1 MPNFPEPIS
10 PEPISPEP
18 ISPEPISA
26 ETVNQIAQ
34 AVQQDRLVE
43 TAVALIETPSPT
55 RSAAAVADR
64 LAEILHGDGFDVER
78 ADCGWPD
85 SPAIICR
92 FDSGQPGQTIQ
103 FNGHLDTVHLPFVPP
118 RIENGVL
125 YGSGCSD
132 MKGGIAA
139 FVEATRVLRET
150 GLLTT
155 GSVLMTA
162 HDLHELPWGDG
173 SQAIGLIDAG
183 YVGDGV
189 LLPEYLGDFLPLAG
203 RGMATLTV
211 TVTREGHPVHEVL
224 GGFENPNVIAAGA
237 EIAQRL
243 IERGAELKSHTH
255 PIAGHAGFFVGE
267 VHSGEI
273 FNQSPVEF
281 RLGGTRRWLPGDN
294 SDEIHDEYFLML
306 DEIAARHGVT
316 VGGEFQIAG
325 EGFEID
331 EASPLVA
338 AVQSAHSAV
347 SGEALPTGAKPF
359 VDDGNKF
366 VHRAGIPAV
375 THGPNA
381 TGAHTVNEEVPIS
394 ELVRVANVYA
404 LTAIEFCGGAQD
416 NQPEA

>member
-1 MPNFPEPIS
+1 MPLS
-10 PEPISPEP
+10 RQ
-18 ISPEPISA
+18 
-26 ETVNQIAQ
+26 TVDQIAA
-34 AVQQDRLVE
+34 AVQTQRLVE
-43 TAVALIETPSPT
+43 TATALIEIPSPT

-64 LAEILHGDGFDVER
+64 LAEILREDGFEVER

-85 SPAIICR
+85 SPAVICR
-92 FDSGQPGQTIQ
+92 FDSGQPGRTIQ

-118 RIENGVL
+118 RIENGML

-150 GLLTT
+150 GLLTS

-183 YVGDGV
+183 FVGDGV
-189 LLPEYLGDFLPLAG
+189 LLPEYLADFLPLAG

-211 TVTREGHPVHEVL
+211 TVSREGDPVHEVL
-224 GGFENPNVIAAGA
+224 GGFENPNVIAAGS

-255 PIAGHAGFFVGE
+255 PIAGHAGYFVGQ

-294 SDEIHDEYFLML
+294 SDEIRDEYLSL
-306 DEIAARHGVT
+306 LEEIATRHGVT
-316 VGGEFQIAG
+316 ACGEFQIAG
-325 EGFEID
+325 EGFEIS
-331 EASPLVA
+331 EGSPLVA

-347 SGEALPTGAKPF
+347 SGTTLPIGAKPF

-381 TGAHTVNEEVPIS
+381 KGAHTVNEEVPIA
-394 ELVRVANVYA
+394 ELERVASVYA
-404 LTAIEFCGGAQD
+404 LTAIEFCSGR
-416 NQPEA
+416 NQPDA

>member
-1 MPNFPEPIS
+1 MPLS
-10 PEPISPEP
+10 RQ
-18 ISPEPISA
+18 
-26 ETVNQIAQ
+26 TVEQIAA
-34 AVQQDRLVE
+34 AVQTQRLVE
-43 TAVALIETPSPT
+43 TATALIEIPSPT

-64 LAEILHGDGFDVER
+64 LAEILCEDGFEVER

-85 SPAIICR
+85 SPAVICR
-92 FDSGQPGQTIQ
+92 FDSGQPGRTIQ

-118 RIENGVL
+118 RIENGIL

-150 GLLTT
+150 GLLTS

-183 YVGDGV
+183 FVGDGV
-189 LLPEYLGDFLPLAG
+189 LLPEYLADFLPLAG

-211 TVTREGHPVHEVL
+211 TVAREGHPVHEVL
-224 GGFENPNVIAAGA
+224 GGFESPNVIAAGS

-243 IERGAELKSHTH
+243 IKRGVELKSHTH

-281 RLGGTRRWLPGDN
+281 RLGGTRRWLPGDK
-294 SDEIHDEYFLML
+294 SDEIRDEYLSL
-306 DEIAARHGVT
+306 LEEIATRHGVT
-316 VGGEFQIAG
+316 ARGEFQIAG

-347 SGEALPTGAKPF
+347 SGATLPIGAKPF

-381 TGAHTVNEEVPIS
+381 TGAHTVNEEVPIA
-394 ELVRVANVYA
+394 ELERVASVYA
-404 LTAIEFCGGAQD
+404 LTAIDFCSAR
-416 NQPEA
+416 NLPEA

>member
-1 MPNFPEPIS
+1 MPNS
-10 PEPISPEP
+10 PEPISSET
-18 ISPEPISA
+18 A
-26 ETVNQIAQ
+26 EQIAG
-34 AVQQDRLVE
+34 AVQQDRLIE
-43 TAVALIETPSPT
+43 TAIALIETPSPT

-64 LAEILHGDGFDVER
+64 LAGILREDGFEVDR
-78 ADCGWPD
+78 ADCGWPE
-85 SPAIICR
+85 SPAVICR
-92 FDSGQPGQTIQ
+92 FDSGHPGRTIQ

-118 RIENGVL
+118 RIEDGIL

-139 FVEATRVLRET
+139 FVESTRALRET
-150 GLLTT
+150 GLLTA

-162 HDLHELPWGDG
+162 HDLHELPWGDS
-173 SQAIGLIDAG
+173 SQATAMIDAG
-183 YVGDGV
+183 FVGDGV
-189 LLPEYLGDFLPLAG
+189 LLPEYLAGFLPLAG

-211 TVTREGHPVHEVL
+211 TVKREGDPVHEVL
-224 GGFENPNVIAAGA
+224 GGFENPNVIAAGS
-237 EIAQRL
+237 EIASRL
-243 IERGAELKSHTH
+243 IQRGVELKSHTH

-273 FNQSPVEF
+273 FNQSPTEF
-281 RLGGTRRWLPGDN
+281 RLGGTRRWLPGDS
-294 SDEIHDEYFLML
+294 SDEIRAEYFSLL
-306 DEIAARHGVT
+306 EEVAARHGVA
-316 VGGEFQIAG
+316 VHGEFQIAG

-331 EASPLVA
+331 AASPLVA

-347 SGEALPTGAKPF
+347 SGESLPTGAKPF

-381 TGAHTVNEEVPIS
+381 TGAHTVNEEVPIA

-404 LTAIEFCGGAQD
+404 LTAIEFCRGE
-416 NQPEA
+416 NQSEA